1 MSDND
6 VVPFREYMHDLL
18 AERDRRVD
26 AMFDRTDAAV
36 REVKQDVQLLD
47 VKIEKVDVKVEK
59 VDGKVDRLDREVAGL
74 KVRALAAGAVGSMLG
89 GFVVGVT
96 LYIIGLIGR

>member
-1 MSDND
+1 MPDND
-6 VVPFREYMHDLL
+6 VVPFREYMKDLL

-26 AMFDRTDAAV
+26 EMFRASEASV
-36 REVKQDVQLLD
+36 AEVKHDVQLVDLK
-47 VKIEKVDVKVEK
+47 VEKVDVKVEK

-89 GFVVGVT
+89 GLVVGIV
-96 LYIIGLIGR
+96 LFLIGHIG